1 MKLSFSWVG
10 LVVFAL
16 PMLINIAY
24 VIFPPTGEVTSSGNV
39 THGVEI
45 IEAVSRIVYFVLLTF
60 WVNKDPLK
68 PKSVWLLAAVVFFDS
83 VLHCL
88 DPLFYRRS
96 ECCTARTVFSF
107 RADSACD
114 FSGGLLFVCRDLDG
128 KYPCGGCHG
137 GVWSGAHHGVCSIV
151 LPMNFIEHKKG

>member
-68 PKSVWLLAAVVFFDS
+68 PKSVWLLAAVVF
-83 VLHCL
+83 
-88 DPLFYRRS
+88 
-96 ECCTARTVFSF
+96 
-107 RADSACD
+107 
-114 FSGGLLFVCRDLDG
+114 
-128 KYPCGGCHG
+128 
-137 GVWSGAHHGVCSIV
+137 
-151 LPMNFIEHKKG
+151 